1 MLKQDIILLGDY
13 MKIAVLGAGAYGL
26 ALAQMIDVNKN
37 QVVIWTKFDEEKKML
52 EKEHAN
58 LKLYQG

>member
-37 QVVIWTKFDEEKKML
+37 EVVIWTKFDEEKRC
-52 EKEHAN
+52 
-58 LKLYQG
+58 LKKNMPI

>member
-37 QVVIWTKFDEEKKML
+37 EVVIWTKFDEEKKML
-52 EKEHAN
+52 VPDKIF
-58 LKLYQG
+58 QR